1 MARPIR
7 VEFPDAVYHVT
18 ARGNE
23 RQPIVREDPDR
34 ERFLETL
41 EQMVQRFGVAIH
53 AYCLM
58 LNYHLLLQ
66 TPRANL
72 SAAVGWFQTTYSVRF
87 NRRHRRSGHLYQ
99 GRFKAHLVEADGY
112 ARQLVKEIRWR
123 RRADGDEVSRLIASL
138 VAQEADRRVAIWLRV
153 RVGGQRMTELAK
165 EYGYRDGSGIHRVVH
180 RLEQA
185 AKEDRDLA
193 HRLQQ
198 LADRVSSVKS

>member
-58 LNYHLLLQ
+58 LNHLLLQ

-165 EYGYRDGSGIHRVVH
+165 EYGYRDGSGVHRVVH
-180 RLEQA
+180 RLEEA